1 MIRSPQL
8 LASEITGTARTQG
21 QTDDEHRMPD
31 GRPHARSCYL
41 RRAAAAPG
49 ECPSRVLPT
58 KKCPARR
65 SRASGA
71 VQYAHVGRR
80 TRCRA
85 DQAVCAPAPILIT
98 KMEHL
103 PVRMVNHDVAP
114 FFGPGSCLARVR
126 ATVRAR
132 HAPAATRKMVLT
144 PARADGLG
152 QNRRSGPLRV
162 SDGRIG
168 HFALSHS
175 WATPRS
181 DVAVLKS
188 RKLGATLRQVA
199 ENTLDGRPRCW

>member
-8 LASEITGTARTQG
+8 LASEITGMARTQG

-31 GRPHARSCYL
+31 GRPHGPSCYL
-41 RRAAAAPG
+41 RPAAAAPG

-65 SRASGA
+65 SWASGA

-85 DQAVCAPAPILIT
+85 DHARAAPAPILIT

-103 PVRMVNHDVAP
+103 PVRMVNGDVAP
-114 FFGPGSCLARVR
+114 FFRPGSCPARVR

-132 HAPAATRKMVLT
+132 HAPAATRKMART
-144 PARADGLG
+144 PARSHTLAQNCRAGTLG
-152 QNRRSGPLRV
+152 VWG
-162 SDGRIG
+162 GRAS
-168 HFALSHS
+168 HFARVQVCSP
-175 WATPRS
+175 AAPAGPR
-181 DVAVLKS
+181 VL
-188 RKLGATLRQVA
+188 
-199 ENTLDGRPRCW
+199 

>member
-21 QTDDEHRMPD
+21 QTDNEHLMPD

-41 RRAAAAPG
+41 RPAAAAPG

-85 DQAVCAPAPILIT
+85 NHARAAPAPILIT

-103 PVRMVNHDVAP
+103 PVRMVNGDVAP
-114 FFGPGSCLARVR
+114 FFRPGSCPARVR

-132 HAPAATRKMVLT
+132 HAPAATRKMAQT
-144 PARADGLG
+144 PARAPPLAQTGSVGVRGVLHPAATWFG
-152 QNRRSGPLRV
+152 QMILRD
-162 SDGRIG
+162 SPERTWP
-168 HFALSHS
+168 F
-175 WATPRS
+175 
-181 DVAVLKS
+181 
-188 RKLGATLRQVA
+188 
-199 ENTLDGRPRCW
+199 

>member
-41 RRAAAAPG
+41 RPAAAAPG

-65 SRASGA
+65 SWASGA

-132 HAPAATRKMVLT
+132 HAPAATRKMTWT
-144 PARADGLG
+144 PARAHTLAQNCRAGTLG
-152 QNRRSGPLRV
+152 VLG
-162 SDGRIG
+162 GRAS
-168 HFALSHS
+168 HFAQVQVR
-175 WATPRS
+175 ATPRS
-181 DVAVLKS
+181 NGAALKA
-188 RKLGATLRQVA
+188 RPPRTTL
-199 ENTLDGRPRCW
+199 P